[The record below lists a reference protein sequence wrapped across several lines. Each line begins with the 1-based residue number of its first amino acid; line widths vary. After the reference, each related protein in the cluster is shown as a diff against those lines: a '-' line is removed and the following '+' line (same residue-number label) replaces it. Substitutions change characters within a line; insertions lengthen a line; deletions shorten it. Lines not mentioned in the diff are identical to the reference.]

1 MHSITLV
8 AFIRFFSTVHRG
20 GGREAGGI
28 SSSQQYMAAHVLQSL
43 LGHGPPQVVTT
54 LHCKCTKDTTKHCR
68 PQCTLNVTFETVMIC
83 YCTKQAPVFLAGVE
97 ISADTNF
104 NRINVICDEDEQ

>member
-1 MHSITLV
+1 MYKGHHKALHATVYIECHMHAYIIV
-8 AFIRFFSTVHRG
+8 RRTV
-20 GGREAGGI
+20 
-28 SSSQQYMAAHVLQSL
+28 
-43 LGHGPPQVVTT
+43 
-54 LHCKCTKDTTKHCR
+54 
-68 PQCTLNVTFETVMIC
+68 ETVIKY

>member
-1 MHSITLV
+1 M
-8 AFIRFFSTVHRG
+8 G
-20 GGREAGGI
+20 GGEAAEDDQLGGARWT
-28 SSSQQYMAAHVLQSL
+28 SADASQL
-43 LGHGPPQVVTT
+43 T
-54 LHCKCTKDTTKHCR
+54 LRMQRMT
-68 PQCTLNVTFETVMIC
+68 NVTFETVMIC